1 MKRYSALI
9 LFLSSLLLN
18 SCEKDDICVLPTTPK
33 LIIRFY
39 DNSDP
44 ENTKEV
50 ENLTVSVEAADST
63 IYDGVT
69 TDSIAIP
76 LDVNSTQ
83 TIYNLSRGDV
93 QDQLQIDYEIEEIF
107 VSRSCGFKANF
118 NNLSISST
126 NNWIQSFEIISSSI
140 TSENSAHVQIR
151 H

>member
-50 ENLTVSVEAADST
+50 ENLTVSVEAADSA

-126 NNWIQSFEIISSSI
+126 NNWIQSFEIISTSI